1 MVNSTYSYDNRFVFY
16 ECEKGLS
23 RLRKQPIRHIRAKKR
38 LRGDFRA
45 LKIPI
50 RKSMKRMM
58 VLRRGGMLYIF
69 VGYPEITTSYE
80 MVQGNSLILIN
91 NVIINKYIQ

>member
-1 MVNSTYSYDNRFVFY
+1 MTTVSFSMSVRRV
-16 ECEKGLS
+16 LS

-58 VLRRGGMLYIF
+58 VLKRGGILYIF
-69 VGYPEITTSYE
+69 MGYPEITTSYE
-80 MVQGNSLILIN
+80 MVQGNSSILIN